1 MIGLIITGHG
11 HFATGMQSA
20 LRVIAGDQ
28 NDICY
33 IDFEMN
39 HSIEMLEQHFEEALQ
54 SLQHCE
60 GILILADLVGGSPFK
75 TAALYAM
82 KEPAIEVI
90 GGISLPM
97 IIDLSLSRNIAGSL
111 EELASQALQTGQENI
126 IRFVKKAHEEQEEEG
141 GI

>member
-39 HSIEMLEQHFEEALQ
+39 PILLKCLNSILKKHYRAY
-54 SLQHCE
+54 S
-60 GILILADLVGGSPFK
+60 I
-75 TAALYAM
+75 
-82 KEPAIEVI
+82 
-90 GGISLPM
+90 
-97 IIDLSLSRNIAGSL
+97 
-111 EELASQALQTGQENI
+111 
-126 IRFVKKAHEEQEEEG
+126 VKAF
-141 GI
+141 